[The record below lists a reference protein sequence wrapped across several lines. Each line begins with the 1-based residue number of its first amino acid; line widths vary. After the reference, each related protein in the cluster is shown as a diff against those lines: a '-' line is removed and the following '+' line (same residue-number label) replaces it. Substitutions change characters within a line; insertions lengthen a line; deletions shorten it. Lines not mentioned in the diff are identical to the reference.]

1 MLSMRFLV
9 LGICVSCFIFAG
21 FAQDRLGYYAWETGT
36 GQVVQQH
43 ATQRFLLCSTS
54 KLMIVGA
61 ILKASMSQP
70 KLLQRWLYFSRN
82 FLQQAGYAPITQRH
96 IKTGM
101 TIAAL
106 CAAAIEYSDNA
117 AANLLMK
124 QLGGPKAVT
133 AFAHKIGNASFR
145 LDRWEP
151 QLNTS
156 IPGDSRDTATPKS
169 MANSLYALTEGKV
182 LGKPQQQLLIRWLV
196 NSKTGAHRIRAGV
209 PKGWRVGDKTG
220 SGQYGTTNDVAILW
234 PPHHA
239 PIVIAIYYTQAKQD
253 AEPNDQMIAR
263 VARYLVN
270 KSFNTA

>member
-1 MLSMRFLV
+1 MTMRFLV
-9 LGICVSCFIFAG
+9 LGMGLFAFAG
-21 FAQDRLGYYAWETGT
+21 FAQDRLGYYAWDTGS
-36 GQVVQQH
+36 GQVMQQH
-43 ATQRFLLCSTS
+43 ATQRFPLCSTS
-54 KLMIVGA
+54 KLMVVGA

-70 KLLQRWLYFSRN
+70 TVLDRRVDFSQH
-82 FLQQAGYAPITQRH
+82 FLQQSGYAPITKHH

-133 AFAHKIGNASFR
+133 AFAHNMGNASFR

-151 QLNTS
+151 NLNTA
-156 IPGDSRDTATPKS
+156 IPGDPRDTATPEG
-169 MANSLYALTEGKV
+169 MAKSLYALTEGKV
-182 LGKPQQQLLIRWLV
+182 LGKQQQQLLTQWLV

-209 PKGWRVGDKTG
+209 PKDWRLGDKTG

-234 PPHHA
+234 PPHRA
-239 PIVIAIYYTQAKQD
+239 PIVMAIYYTQAKQD
-253 AEPNDQMIAR
+253 APPNDQIIAR

-270 KSFNTA
+270 KSFKTA

>member
-1 MLSMRFLV
+1 MPMRFLV
-9 LGICVSCFIFAG
+9 LGVCLGCFVSTG
-21 FAQDRLGYYAWETGT
+21 FAQDRLGYYAWDTGT
-36 GQVVQQH
+36 GQVIQQH
-43 ATQRFLLCSTS
+43 ATQRFPLCSTS

-70 KLLQRWLYFSRN
+70 KLLDKRDHFSRH
-82 FLQQAGYAPITQRH
+82 FLQQAGYAPITKQH
-96 IKTGM
+96 VKTGM
-101 TIAAL
+101 TLAAL
-106 CAAAIEYSDNA
+106 CAAAIEYSDSA

-133 AFAHKIGNASFR
+133 AFAHSIGNASFR

-156 IPGDSRDTATPKS
+156 IPGDPRDTATPKS
-169 MANSLYALTEGKV
+169 MAKSLYALTEGRV
-182 LGKPQQQLLIRWLV
+182 LGKQQQQLLIRWLV
-196 NSKTGAHRIRAGV
+196 NSKTGAHRIRAAV

-239 PIVIAIYYTQAKQD
+239 PIVMAIYYTQAKQD
-253 AEPNDQMIAR
+253 AAPNDQMIAR

>member
-1 MLSMRFLV
+1 MPMRFLV
-9 LGICVSCFIFAG
+9 LAVCVGCFVSMG
-21 FAQDRLGYYAWETGT
+21 FAQDRLGYYAWDIGA
-36 GQVVQQH
+36 GQVIQHH
-43 ATQRFLLCSTS
+43 ATQHFPLCSTA
-54 KLMIVGA
+54 KLMIAGA

-70 KLLQRWLYFSRN
+70 KLLDRRLYFNRH
-82 FLQQAGYAPITQRH
+82 FLQQAGYAPITKEH
-96 IKTGM
+96 VKIGM

-124 QLGGPKAVT
+124 QLDGPEAVT
-133 AFAHKIGNASFR
+133 AFAHKIGNVSFR

-156 IPGDSRDTATPKS
+156 IPGDPHDTATLKS
-169 MANSLYALTEGKV
+169 MAKSLYALTEGKV
-182 LGKPQQQLLIRWLV
+182 LGKQQQQLLIRWLV
-196 NSKTGAHRIRAGV
+196 GSKTGAHRIRAGV

-239 PIVIAIYYTQAKQD
+239 PIVMATYYTKAKQD
-253 AEPNDQMIAR
+253 AAPNDQMIAR
-263 VARYLVN
+263 VVRYLVN